1 MEITCVWAS
10 CCLHGARTARAL
22 TRTHLHKGRAV
33 GSDGDYVTPA
43 PTGEGGSRHRG
54 WWWVCVMF
62 RNQNPPS
69 HAKHTL
75 RDTHSWPDSCMCVCV
90 HENRNVKNTA
100 WHTLQSAPCVCVC
113 VCVCER
119 ESRKSPRQLNTN
131 SSTLCQSCFSC
142 LMSVLFLRVTQKQH

>member
-10 CCLHGARTARAL
+10 CCLHGARTAWTL
-22 TRTHLHKGRAV
+22 TRTHLHEGRAV
-33 GSDGDYVTPA
+33 GSDGDYVTQA
-43 PTGEGGSRHRG
+43 PTGEGGSRYRG

-69 HAKHTL
+69 RAKHTL
-75 RDTHSWPDSCMCVCV
+75 RDTHSWPDSC
-90 HENRNVKNTA
+90 
-100 WHTLQSAPCVCVC
+100 VCVC
-113 VCVCER
+113 VCMNTEMSKTQHGTHSRVLPVCVCV
-119 ESRKSPRQLNTN
+119 SRKSPRQLNTN